1 MPEVDVVNIQN
12 EKVGTV
18 KLSNRIFEEKVNRSL
33 IHEVV
38 VMQQASMRQGTAAT
52 KTRGLVSG
60 GGRKP
65 WRQKGTGR
73 ARHGSIRS
81 PIWRG
86 GGTTFGPQPRD
97 YGYAIPKKKYRAAL
111 RGVLTAKQQDGEVTI
126 LDQLQLKEP
135 KTKPFVKILKG
146 LGLSKKTLIVV
157 DEIPKVLELSVRNV
171 PWVSLISV
179 QRLNVYDLLSHAHVL
194 ITQRALAG
202 IDEVWS

>member
-111 RGVLTAKQQDGEVTI
+111 RGVLTAKQRDGEVTI

-194 ITQRALAG
+194 ITQRALAE

>member
-18 KLSNRIFEEKVNRSL
+18 KLSDRIFEEKVNRPL

-86 GGTTFGPQPRD
+86 GGTTFGPQPRN

-126 LDQLQLKEP
+126 LDRLQLNEP

-171 PWVSLISV
+171 PWVSLTSV
-179 QRLNVYDLLSHAHVL
+179 QRLNVYDLLSHFHIL
-194 ITQRALAG
+194 ITQQALAG

>member
-18 KLSNRIFEEKVNRSL
+18 KLSDRIFEEKVNRPL

-38 VMQQASMRQGTAAT
+38 VMQLASMRQGTAAT
-52 KTRGLVSG
+52 KTRGLVRG

-65 WRQKGTGR
+65 WSQKGTGR
-73 ARHGSIRS
+73 ARQGSIRS

-86 GGTTFGPQPRD
+86 GGTTFGPQPRN

-126 LDQLQLKEP
+126 LDQLQLNEP
-135 KTKPFVKILKG
+135 KTKPFVKILKS

-179 QRLNVYDLLSHAHVL
+179 QRLNVYDLVSHSRVL
-194 ITQRALAG
+194 IIQRALAG
-202 IDEVWS
+202 INEVWS

>member
-1 MPEVDVVNIQN
+1 
-12 EKVGTV
+12 
-18 KLSNRIFEEKVNRSL
+18 
-33 IHEVV
+33 

-146 LGLSKKTLIVV
+146 LGLSKKTLIVT

-194 ITQRALAG
+194 ITQRALAE